1 MTTDVVGLSGATCGS
16 PRSAARRPHAR
27 HPMRQVSWHTAANP
41 HGLVLARL
49 SSPTRAL
56 LSRYRRE
63 RRFVGRCGRHDEGM
77 RGSGC
82 CSGWASSLSGCTAVS
97 TWRNTSHSVL
107 VHSAHEAEAAAP
119 QSSETRDG
127 AQSWSAWGCRI
138 PLCETQRGVA
148 LRVSAFV
155 NSALWNPLGRCLSC
169 RPSPPPRV
177 SCRMSDASERDDCG
191 RDNRRRPACRMRCS
205 SMSVSRG
212 D

>member
-1 MTTDVVGLSGATCGS
+1 MTTDVVGLSCATCGS

-27 HPMRQVSWHTAANP
+27 RPMRQVSWHTRCE
-41 HGLVLARL
+41 ARTA
-49 SSPTRAL
+49 SSWPDSHRPLGHPYRAD
-56 LSRYRRE
+56 RRE

-127 AQSWSAWGCRI
+127 APILVGVGLQDSAMRAAA
-138 PLCETQRGVA
+138 RGRA
-148 LRVSAFV
+148 PSQCFRQFSFV
-155 NSALWNPLGRCLSC
+155 E
-169 RPSPPPRV
+169 PPRTLFILPSITAPSRFLQDV
-177 SCRMSDASERDDCG
+177 
-191 RDNRRRPACRMRCS
+191 RRFRA
-205 SMSVSRG
+205 
-212 D
+212 